1 MSKDSCTDHAQ
12 AAAKATNTNDF
23 ADLRANVEKAAYNLE
38 HHQNNAGHGSSIN
51 GVLEEVYGTSLAGKS
66 KAYKAAFNDFLDQKL
81 SADGQLNTVADNFAS
96 ENFEFLSN
104 GKKRIQTADL
114 AGKEQELGMMG
125 KTIEQRLVENLVQTQ
140 SDIEKS
146 HHEGKFLGLGHKN
159 GIDKKRLD
167 SYDQKQYDANAS
179 ADVLRNVANPR
190 DFDRLTGGTPYSM
203 GTEQLDQTQLE
214 VTIANGRNPYASTPW
229 VYRSQEN
236 ALNYVDG
243 HFNKM
248 SQTVPDYYGD
258 QRVVTVDSMTKYAK
272 KHKVDWNTIL
282 EQDKARNNYSYGIST
297 VTPQDYSFE

>member
-1 MSKDSCTDHAQ
+1 M
-12 AAAKATNTNDF
+12 F
-23 ADLRANVEKAAYNLE
+23 R
-38 HHQNNAGHGSSIN
+38 
-51 GVLEEVYGTSLAGKS
+51 
-66 KAYKAAFNDFLDQKL
+66 
-81 SADGQLNTVADNFAS
+81 
-96 ENFEFLSN
+96 
-104 GKKRIQTADL
+104 
-114 AGKEQELGMMG
+114 
-125 KTIEQRLVENLVQTQ
+125 
-140 SDIEKS
+140 
-146 HHEGKFLGLGHKN
+146 GLGHKTVSE
-159 GIDKKRLD
+159 KTRLD